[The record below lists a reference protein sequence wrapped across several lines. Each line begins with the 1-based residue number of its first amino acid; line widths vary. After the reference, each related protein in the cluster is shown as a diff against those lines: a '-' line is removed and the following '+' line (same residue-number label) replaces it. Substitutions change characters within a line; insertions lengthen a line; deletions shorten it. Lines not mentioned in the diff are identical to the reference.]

1 MPKNKRFPM
10 DNKIKVGDMILY
22 GKQYG
27 VVILE
32 KPNHWFQVLWF
43 NNPEE
48 EWWYSL
54 KDISSF
60 FKKVS

>member
-1 MPKNKRFPM
+1 M

-27 VVILE
+27 VVIVR
-32 KPNHWFQVLWF
+32 KPNHWFQVLSF

-60 FKKVS
+60 FKKIS

>member
-1 MPKNKRFPM
+1 MPK
-10 DNKIKVGDMILY
+10 NKIKVGDMILY
-22 GKQYG
+22 GSEYG
-27 VVILE
+27 VVIVG
-32 KPNHWFQVLWF
+32 KPNGWFQVLWF

-60 FKKVS
+60 FKKIS